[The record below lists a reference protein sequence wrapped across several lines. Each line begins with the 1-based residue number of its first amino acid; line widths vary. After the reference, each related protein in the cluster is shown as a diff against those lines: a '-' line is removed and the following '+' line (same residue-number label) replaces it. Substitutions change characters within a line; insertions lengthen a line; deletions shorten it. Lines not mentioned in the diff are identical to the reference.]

1 MPLRLPFQYVVCV
14 ILLLGCWSGAMA
26 QVSGTIRISGNVL
39 NASDKTPLPGVGIFI
54 KGSTTGTV
62 SNEQGQFS
70 TIIPRNDTLVFR
82 MIGFKTVEYVPVIR
96 SLAEVRINIY
106 MEEGSVELQEVEIS
120 SRPSQEKID
129 RYVRNLKRPDPNYS
143 RNPSPVVRV
152 IPDKPLTPLPATIAS
167 PISLMYEMFSSEGKQ
182 RKRVKEL
189 EEQQRLEDEERR
201 RKHFN
206 RFFRDNTGY
215 E

>member
-1 MPLRLPFQYVVCV
+1 
-14 ILLLGCWSGAMA
+14 MA